1 MSIFGFSIFGR
12 RKDKPLHTIREVDG
26 YDIPGPG
33 YQYQVE
39 YEIRDRRTG
48 EVVDRGRTRFYANPS
63 KEDVAKALQHLRARW
78 EESHAQ
84 V

>member
-1 MSIFGFSIFGR
+1 MGIFGWSR
-12 RKDKPLHTIREVDG
+12 DKSLYAIREVKG

-39 YEIRDRRTG
+39 YEIYNRKTK
-48 EVVDRGRTRFYANPS
+48 EVVDKGRTRFYANPNR
-63 KEDVAKALQHLRARW
+63 KEIDQALRRLKLRW
-78 EESHAQ
+78 EETHAQ